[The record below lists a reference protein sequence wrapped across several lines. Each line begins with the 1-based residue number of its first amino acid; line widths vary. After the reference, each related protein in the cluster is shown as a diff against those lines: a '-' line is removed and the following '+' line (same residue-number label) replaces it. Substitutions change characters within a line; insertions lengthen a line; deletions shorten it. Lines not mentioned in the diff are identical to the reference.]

1 MASQEAPRNRK
12 ERRAQ
17 AKQRSSPDGI
27 PLAHPKQQ
35 APKGKTLID
44 IAEERQL
51 LQRTN
56 KGTPSITTTRI
67 NPDGSITE
75 LPQTSVFPEN
85 VSTTYL
91 DIVLYSTSLI
101 LLHFTLTFLV
111 HHQYGSERPSLL
123 PLFLL
128 STVYSPA
135 PWLIVLLVAL
145 LHPRASHP
153 LMQFLFAAMAI
164 VAGAWLV
171 QASNDDPYMAVMK
184 KAPALGTLWVWGIVE
199 LRWETAAACLVVTG
213 GWGRW
218 KGYALW

>member
-17 AKQRSSPDGI
+17 AKKPSNSHEI
-27 PLAHPKQQ
+27 PLARPKQQ
-35 APKGKTLID
+35 APTGKTLID

-51 LQRTN
+51 LQRSSN
-56 KGTPSITTTRI
+56 GSPSITTTRI
-67 NPDGSITE
+67 NLDGSITE
-75 LPQTSVFPEN
+75 IHESPGSPET
-85 VSTTYL
+85 VSTPYL
-91 DIVLYSTSLI
+91 DIFLYSTSLI

-123 PLFLL
+123 PLILS

-135 PWLIVLLVAL
+135 PWLILLLVAL

-153 LMQFLFAAMAI
+153 IMQLVFAAIAS
-164 VAGAWLV
+164 VAGVWLI

-184 KAPALGTLWVWGIVE
+184 KAPALGTLWVWGVVE
-199 LRWETAAACLVVTG
+199 LRWEIAAACLTMTG
-213 GWGRW
+213 VWARW
-218 KGYALW
+218 KGYAFW